1 MRKFIILFY
10 SILISCMNI
19 DAQQLPLFSQSFGV
33 ANFQNPALTGS
44 NGRSRVQSTYRN
56 QWPKLNNGLKTLYVG
71 FELVNGKLPFDIGV
85 YQMYNDIQNGF
96 ENNYY
101 GGLCLSRS
109 FKINESLS
117 FKVGLSGSYT
127 SKSIAGNLIAIN
139 PIPTT
144 SRNYGSGLLLGG
156 GFTISGNYF
165 LLGYSAFGINQPII
179 NIGNMYKFKYNISH
193 SLQAAIRFPLFDI
206 EDLRGPYLTVQ
217 ILKSSTTLITSG
229 LMYRFKNLKFG
240 FAYRHDNSCVGSLG
254 FIKKNLNLTY
264 SYDYITSKLG
274 NSTFGGSHEIALSYI
289 FGKENLKRPSTKWI
303 SSLF

>member
-10 SILISCMNI
+10 SIFIFMNI
-19 DAQQLPLFSQSFGV
+19 DAQQLPRFSQSFGV

-44 NGRSRVQSTYRN
+44 IGQSRIQSTYRN
-56 QWPKLNNGLKTLYVG
+56 HWPKLFNGLKTFYIG
-71 FELVNGKLPFDIGV
+71 FELVNAKLPFDIGV
-85 YQMYNDIQNGF
+85 YQMYNDIQNGI

-109 FKINESLS
+109 FNLNESLS
-117 FKVGLSGSYT
+117 FKVGLSGCYT
-127 SKSIAGNLIAIN
+127 SRSISANLISIN
-139 PIPTT
+139 PIPST

-165 LLGYSAFGINQPII
+165 LLGYSALAINQPVIY
-179 NIGNMYKFKYNISH
+179 IGNIYNVKYNISH
-193 SLQAAIRFPLFDI
+193 SLQAAIRYPLFDK

-217 ILKSSTTLITSG
+217 ILKSSKTLITSG
-229 LMYRFKNLKFG
+229 LIYRFQNFKLG

-254 FIKKNLNLTY
+254 FIRKNLNLTY
-264 SYDYITSKLG
+264 SYDYFTSKPG
-274 NSTFGGSHEIALSYI
+274 NSIFGGSHEIALSYI
-289 FGKENLKRPSTKWI
+289 FGKENLKRPSNKWI